1 MPMYQEKGIEKMGKK
16 ISSTSTT
23 MPVNHSPVKDES
35 TAISLTKRKKKNP
48 IPNVKIYNEL
58 INSTN
63 KS

>member
-35 TAISLTKRKKKNP
+35 TAISLTKRKKKILFLTSKFIMN
-48 IPNVKIYNEL
+48 
-58 INSTN
+58 
-63 KS
+63 